1 MDDRGEAI
9 RLWDWPVR
17 LIHWSFVLLLPALW
31 WTWKKDRMETHELLG
46 YITLALLVFRILW
59 GFFGSETARFA
70 HFLKGPRE
78 IAAYVRGKSE
88 PAMGH
93 NPLGALSVILLL
105 GLMIAQTVSGLFTQD
120 VDGIESGPLTHFI
133 SYDLADAAR
142 AWHGLFFNL
151 LLAMVALHLCAILF
165 YLVIKRDNLVGPM
178 ITGRKKWKAV
188 TPTAPAHAPFWR
200 IAVAAVVAAGIAWWV
215 SKGAPF

>member
-1 MDDRGEAI
+1 MEERGGAI

-78 IAAYVRGKSE
+78 IAAYMRGKSE

-133 SYDLADAAR
+133 SYDQADAAR
-142 AWHGLFFNL
+142 GWHGLFFNL
-151 LLAMVALHLCAILF
+151 LLAMIALHLCAILF
-165 YLVIKRDNLVGPM
+165 YLLIKRDNLVGPM

-188 TPTAPAHAPFWR
+188 APAAPAHAPFWR
-200 IAVAAVVAAGIAWWV
+200 IAVGAVIAAGIAWWV
-215 SKGAPF
+215 SKGAPL

>member
-1 MDDRGEAI
+1 MEERGGAI

-70 HFLKGPRE
+70 HFVKGPRE

-88 PAMGH
+88 PTMGH

-133 SYDLADAAR
+133 SYDQADAAR
-142 AWHGLFFNL
+142 GWHGLFFNL

-165 YLVIKRDNLVGPM
+165 YLLIKRDNLVGPM
-178 ITGRKKWKAV
+178 ITGRKRWKAV
-188 TPTAPAHAPFWR
+188 TPAAPAHAPFWR
-200 IAVAAVVAAGIAWWV
+200 IAVGAVIAVGIAWWV
-215 SKGAPF
+215 SKGAPL